1 MIFFFFRYSTLCRA
15 FGGGSPFS
23 SSTPL
28 PTALRVRKLLLV
40 LAVRRNSQEK
50 ITDNFR
56 DKLGHGGGKSFGR
69 MAGNGFKD
77 QWSSGMGKVGLREK
91 RIQEDGLPHTGVRLL
106 APERQRGKLATSGKN
121 SSGMWPFGVCVP
133 AWIE

>member
-1 MIFFFFRYSTLCRA
+1 MIFFFRYSTLCRT
-15 FGGGSPFS
+15 FEGGGPFS

-28 PTALRVRKLLLV
+28 PTALRVRKLILV
-40 LAVRRNSQEK
+40 LAIRRNSQEK
-50 ITDNFR
+50 MTDNR
-56 DKLGHGGGKSFGR
+56 KRLGRGGRQSFGR

-106 APERQRGKLATSGKN
+106 AQERQRGKLATSGKN